1 MNVFGY
7 WGTKVSEAAVAAY
20 EMFTFKHN
28 RDVAVGKRKER
39 PISPAE
45 ASNAYEKNMNY
56 MEYDNSKSNFD
67 VRSKN
72 ENRTTSF
79 SEHLQAK
86 ADEKAAMEAM
96 KSKSKNE
103 KGREIG
109 A

>member
-28 RDVAVGKRKER
+28 CDVTVGKRKER

-45 ASNAYEKNMNY
+45 ASNAYEKNMINY
-56 MEYDNSKSNFD
+56 SNSQPNFD

-72 ENRTTSF
+72 ENKTTSF
-79 SEHLQAK
+79 EEYLVK
-86 ADEKAAMEAM
+86 VDERVAMESM

-103 KGREIG
+103 KSRDSGQRG

>member
-45 ASNAYEKNMNY
+45 ASNAYEKNMINY
-56 MEYDNSKSNFD
+56 SNSQPRID
-67 VRSKN
+67 IRSQSKK
-72 ENRTTSF
+72 TPTSF
-79 SEHLQAK
+79 EGYLAK
-86 ADEKAAMEAM
+86 VDERAAMEAM

-103 KGREIG
+103 KSRDSGQRG